1 MKTVFSHI
9 VHKRLSM
16 ENENVA
22 TEALNFIINSSKAA
36 RSGLM
41 KLLYGIDSDLPILRF
56 QTQQTGEGLRPD
68 LWGLDG
74 NEPRVFIENK
84 FWAGLTEGQ
93 PTEYLKLLAKCN
105 QPTVLLVVVPEA
117 RMDTVWRE
125 LLQRILQAEISMTDQ
140 APSSNIYRMTETE
153 LGPHLALTSWKKL
166 LSAVEVELTDQ
177 PRTRNDL
184 LQLRSLCDAADSD
197 AFLPISA
204 EELTNQRYPA
214 LILQLNSVVQKAVEQ
229 GVNENI
235 LIIEGLKPTHFWD
248 SIGRYLTFCSAK
260 NVYAWLGI
268 RFKLWRQYGGT
279 PLWLSFGYYRWG
291 RGFEVRPI
299 LEPWAENRKILTIDE
314 DDYFAVSIDLATG
327 QEMDTVVR
335 GVLERLN
342 DISVQLSVLPDN
354 EV

>member
-125 LLQRILQAEISMTDQ
+125 LLQRILQAKISMTDQ

-166 LSAVEVELTDQ
+166 LSAIEVELTDEPQ
-177 PRTRNDL
+177 TRNDL
-184 LQLRSLCDAADSD
+184 LQLRSLCDVADED
-197 AFLPISA
+197 AFIPLSS

-214 LILQLNSVVQKAVEQ
+214 LIFHLNSIVQKFT
-229 GVNENI
+229 NI
-235 LIIEGLKPTHFWD
+235 AANKGLISIEGLRPAHSWD
-248 SIGRYLTFCSAK
+248 GIGRYLSFFTCGG
-260 NVYAWLGI
+260 WLGI
-268 RFKLWRQYGGT
+268 HFRYWKEFGGT
-279 PLWLSFGYYRWG
+279 PLWLTFYSSNWG
-291 RGFEVRPI
+291 RAEEARVI
-299 LEPWAENRKILTIDE
+299 LEPWGKTKGIFTTMEERH
-314 DDYFAVSIDLATG
+314 FAIGLDLPSG
-327 QEMDTVVR
+327 EELDTVV
-335 GVLERLN
+335 GVIVKLLGEV
-342 DISVQLSVLPDN
+342 SEQLSTLPDKK
-354 EV
+354 V